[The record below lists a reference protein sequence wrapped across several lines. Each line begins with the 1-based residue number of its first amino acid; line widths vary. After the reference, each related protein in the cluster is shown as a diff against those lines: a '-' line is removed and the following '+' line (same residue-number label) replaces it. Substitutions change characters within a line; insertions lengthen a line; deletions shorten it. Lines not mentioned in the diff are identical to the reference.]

1 MKQKVLFVMSIFIL
15 TGCSATYNLEIS
27 TKGFQEN
34 IIVNSTSVTEN
45 EFFVEYP
52 YEAYYGGKENEGNR
66 MEKIEGQEYYNSK
79 LTTNEKGLKT
89 LKYNYLFSEEE
100 FNKANSIYMTS
111 FENFI
116 MRRYDHDNN
125 GKKDYMIIST
135 SDDFSWFENN
145 QDLEKVEINIT
156 CHYEIISSN
165 ADKVNNNTHTWYLD
179 KDNIKPINMVYNPDK
194 IIDYRTFW
202 QKLLDGD
209 YFTPFTISILLLII
223 GSIIYLILKRKSN
236 KVDAI

>member
-1 MKQKVLFVMSIFIL
+1 MKKLFMIFLIL
-15 TGCSATYNLEIS
+15 IMATGCSVEYNLEIS
-27 TKGFQEN
+27 SNGFYEN
-34 IIVNSTSVTEN
+34 IIVNANEEYENNLIKEVPIGAYERSIEN
-45 EFFVEYP
+45 ESNY
-52 YEAYYGGKENEGNR
+52 

-79 LTTNEKGLKT
+79 LTTKENGLKT